1 MLFPMHK
8 NECVYEDACKEYEK
22 ECDKIMKKIGDALDA
37 DLKRWAVWLVRQTDK
52 SMGWPKSS
60 PITNFGM
67 PQNRTMDARDVWV
80 QTNQEM
86 ERLNEAI
93 NKLSAT
99 DRTLIHTYYV
109 KTPCSYRKTAKI
121 LSSTDKTIKAHL
133 EVSRENLNKIM
144 GEQ

>member
-1 MLFPMHK
+1 LL
-8 NECVYEDACKEYEK
+8 N
-22 ECDKIMKKIGDALDA
+22 LDA

-67 PQNRTMDARDVWV
+67 PQNKTMDTRDVWV

-133 EVSRENLNKIM
+133 ELSRENLNKIL

>member
-1 MLFPMHK
+1 MLFPMPQYEYDYRVALKNHK
-8 NECVYEDACKEYEK
+8 EK
-22 ECDKIMKKIGDALDA
+22 CAQLMKNLERLDA

-52 SMGWPKSS
+52 SMGWSKSS

-67 PQNRTMDARDVWV
+67 PQNKTMDTREVWV
-80 QTNQEM
+80 QTNEEM

-99 DRTLIHTYYV
+99 DRTLLHTYYV

-133 EVSRENLNKIM
+133 EVSRANLQKLL